1 MYGFIFILRFRIT
14 LKIKGVWYPSPT
26 LYVLK
31 LSGSCLGSS
40 SRKWQLWLSG
50 CTSGHWIFFSWPC
63 EACGILVPQPGLNPR
78 PSIGSSESQPLD
90 CQGSPSLGVGFWCQ
104 CLLLPSWWCD
114 KWRNTERALNLM
126 PLQSNR
132 PTLLLDSSASAE
144 FSQQAKPSKAQGLE
158 ANSMP
163 AKSLQSCPML
173 CDPVDCSPP
182 GSSVHGILQA
192 RILEGVAMPSSK
204 GSSQPRDQTL
214 LHLLLHLVHWQAG
227 SVPLAPPG
235 KPPPGTNW
243 QQFPNCGTVRPSS
256 RQEERIWKKK
266 RILFRRRR
274 ETT

>member
-1 MYGFIFILRFRIT
+1 MWDLS
-14 LKIKGVWYPSPT
+14 SPT
-26 LYVLK
+26 RDWTHALALEAQSPNHWTAREVPVLAWDFDA
-31 LSGSCLGSS
+31 SVCCFHLGD
-40 SRKWQLWLSG
+40 
-50 CTSGHWIFFSWPC
+50 
-63 EACGILVPQPGLNPR
+63 V
-78 PSIGSSESQPLD
+78 
-90 CQGSPSLGVGFWCQ
+90 
-104 CLLLPSWWCD
+104 D

-132 PTLLLDSSASAE
+132 STLLLDSSASAE

-173 CDPVDCSPP
+173 CDLMDCSPP

-192 RILEGVAMPSSK
+192 RILEGVALPSSL

-214 LHLLLHLVHWQAG
+214 LHLLLNLLHWQAG
-227 SVPLAPPG
+227 SLPLAPPG

-256 RQEERIWKKK
+256 RQEERLWKKK
-266 RILFRRRR
+266 RILSRRRR